1 MKSIRVFLI
10 AALLSTVSLGIFLA
24 VVQGYRAGTAN
35 AQALLDTQLADFA
48 AILAD
53 PGRSRMDDVVPQPSE
68 RLAFQIWTIDGE
80 LLQRSAN
87 APEDAIAPLEEA
99 YREENFAGHRWR
111 VLSHMDSRNGL
122 WVLVGERIDVRI
134 GLADSV
140 VLNSVLP
147 IIVSLPVIAG
157 IVWLV
162 VGRGLS
168 LVSGLADEL
177 GTKRADDLSRLRAV
191 KPPRELAPVVDA
203 INELLRRLEESVQ
216 RERRFSSDAAHELR
230 TPISALKVHV
240 HNLKKAM
247 PDQLPALQSLDDDLG
262 RLGHIVEQMLTL
274 YRTSPEHYQA
284 KMRKLDLYAL
294 AQSVIS
300 ELYEG
305 IDRRGQSISLEGSHL
320 EINGDDSSLRLL
332 LSNLVQNAS
341 KYSPTGAEITV
352 SLREEEFGIA
362 LHVSD
367 TGPGIPLAELS
378 RVLDRFYRVGG
389 DRHSSNSEGCGLG
402 LSIARHIADLH
413 HANLTLSNND
423 TRPGLT
429 ASVIFPYHT
438 SDSHSGK
445 AQ

>member
-1 MKSIRVFLI
+1 VKSIRVFLI
-10 AALLSTVSLGIFLA
+10 AALLSAVSLGIFLA

-53 PGRSRMDDVVPQPSE
+53 PGRSRADDVVPQPSE
-68 RLAFQIWTIDGE
+68 RLAFQIWTVDRE
-80 LLQRSAN
+80 LVQRTAN
-87 APEDAIAPLEEA
+87 TPADAIAPFEQA

-111 VLSHMDSRNGL
+111 VLSHRDARNGL

-177 GTKRADDLSRLRAV
+177 GTKRADDLSRLRAA

-230 TPISALKVHV
+230 TPISALKIHV
-240 HNLKKAM
+240 HNLKKAL
-247 PDQLPALQSLDDDLG
+247 PDQLPVLQSLDDDLG
-262 RLGHIVEQMLTL
+262 RLGHIIEQMLTL

-284 KMRKLDLYAL
+284 KMRKLDLYPL

-332 LSNLVQNAS
+332 LSNLIQNAS

-352 SLREEEFGIA
+352 SLQEEEFGIA
-362 LHVSD
+362 LQVSD

-423 TRPGLT
+423 PGPGLT

-438 SDSHSGK
+438 SDSHSGTG
-445 AQ
+445 Q